1 MRTTIVQQDLQIQ
14 DPGNVTAPENAA
26 VLKAGE
32 SADTDMAAQRSSK
45 AWSSDHPIN
54 VRISIPLPF
63 GRYYLT
69 IVGGKERRSPTR
81 RKEERRKHPLAT
93 TGNILFLGLLGL
105 ITGSALSAVLHLA
118 ARSALEQ
125 VGALVQ

>member
-14 DPGNVTAPENAA
+14 DTGNVAVPENAA
-26 VLKAGE
+26 ALAAGE
-32 SADTDMAAQRSSK
+32 SADTDMAAQHSSK

-81 RKEERRKHPLAT
+81 REEERRKHPLVT

-105 ITGSALSAVLHLA
+105 ITGLALSTVFQLA

-125 VGALVQ
+125 AGALVQ